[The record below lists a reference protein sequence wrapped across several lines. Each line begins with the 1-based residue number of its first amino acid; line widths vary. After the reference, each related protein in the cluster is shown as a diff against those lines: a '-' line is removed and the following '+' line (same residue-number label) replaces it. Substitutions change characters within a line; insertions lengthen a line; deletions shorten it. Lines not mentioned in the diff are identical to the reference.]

1 MTIENLDDKKNAEDI
16 LLLKEKL
23 EPLNQQLS
31 MPSSLKPEVI
41 SLQKEKRSIPFK
53 AITIAASLILV
64 PFALWALLYLNSDLD
79 IKKMNTKIEKLT
91 QEVNK
96 DDVASYDEVKRV
108 FLALKKRDK
117 LLATSE
123 RTINGALQYGNS
135 ESMLAD
141 KANANSTDSS
151 SVSKTNV
158 QVDGVDEADIV
169 KTDGNMIYSVS
180 SVPYFAKM
188 SDSGIY
194 EEKSSVRI
202 TTSLR
207 KGEMK
212 LINTIDIE
220 GTVSDLYLKDELLVI
235 INQPRTEFYDKKND
249 KKISSEEYFEL
260 MREND
265 KKYTN
270 QNEYLE
276 FYKNYVSIN
285 KTSSRIYDVS
295 KPETPILKREFS
307 QDGFYQSSRLVNNQL
322 YLITNAPKERDYD
335 DQTKEED
342 IQLNQIVP
350 FSQDSLTGNE
360 ERLISEKCITISPN
374 PNSFQYVVLSGVDI
388 SAETEA
394 QTVACLGGG
403 STIYANEKSLYVL
416 APEYMQ
422 NDRPMENRMIDMA
435 MPYSNK
441 TNIKKFNLNNG
452 TPKLFASGTL
462 PGSILNQFSL
472 DEYEGNLRV
481 AVTEYG
487 EKQSNSI
494 YVLSDKLETVGKIT
508 DLAPDERIY
517 SVRFMGEKGYVVTYK
532 QVDPLFAL
540 DLKDPTNP
548 KVTGELKIPG
558 FSEYLHPYSDGLL
571 IGIGNDTKANKN
583 GGEQRNGM
591 KISMFDVS
599 DPLNPKEV
607 QSLAFGEPYSYS
619 EILHNHK
626 SLLYLKDKNLI
637 GFPVQ
642 TNGINEFH
650 VFKIT
655 ENKGF
660 ELIGKVSQKPA
671 NWEQRKSEYKVYDS
685 VSNQYS
691 SLIQR
696 GILIDDVL
704 YTISVENIKASS
716 IQDFHPI
723 SQVDFP
729 E

>member
-108 FLALKKRDK
+108 FLALKKRDN

-123 RTINGALQYGNS
+123 RTINGALKYGNS

>member
-108 FLALKKRDK
+108 FLALKKRDN

-123 RTINGALQYGNS
+123 RTINGALKYGNS

-235 INQPRTEFYDKKND
+235 INQPRTEYYDKKND